1 MFIVDRSM
9 ACSVTCEWTEL
20 SDSVPFY
27 CKTTAKY
34 LQFAVFSTIAPIE
47 ALKVKLNALLGDY
60 DIPRDRLG
68 HREVSKREKH
78 KKKIIFVF

>member
-47 ALKVKLNALLGDY
+47 ALKVKHKKNFFNFCVLSVVK
-60 DIPRDRLG
+60 DRL
-68 HREVSKREKH
+68 SS
-78 KKKIIFVF
+78 

>member
-1 MFIVDRSM
+1 MEFK
-9 ACSVTCEWTEL
+9 CSLLTGQWTEL
-20 SDSVPFY
+20 SDSVPSY

-34 LQFAVFSTIAPIE
+34 LLFAVFSTIAPIE

-60 DIPRDRLG
+60 DIPTDRLG

-78 KKKIIFVF
+78 KKKLL